1 MHAKLHREIAT
12 LEAEAAMIETHAER
26 LFKTTTRLP
35 ESHQHR
41 EMLAL
46 AEEESRRAAA
56 IRAKISS
63 LKQGVGI

>member
-1 MHAKLHREIAT
+1 MDAKLHREIAI
-12 LEAEAAMIETHAER
+12 LEAEAVMIETHAEK
-26 LFKTTTRLP
+26 LFKTTARLP
-35 ESHQHR
+35 ESDQHR

-46 AEEESRRAAA
+46 AEEESQRAAA